1 MMKKTLRLSFTLL
14 TPLALMACSSLGLES
29 DPTYSDK
36 QREEIYKNGSLISDK
51 GGVDIIGG
59 NDKKAEETGGIGVN
73 GFLWRASLDT
83 VSFMPIASADPFG
96 GVIITDWYSSPET
109 PSERTKLNI
118 FIRGRDLRADGV
130 RVSVFKQKRDDQ
142 GVWVDAPVAGSLSGT
157 LENAIL
163 TKARQIRIAQK
174 QVQQ

>member
-1 MMKKTLRLSFTLL
+1 MKKALSLSLSLL
-14 TPLALMACSSLGLES
+14 TPLALIACSSLGLES

-36 QREEIYKNGSLISDK
+36 QRDAIYKNGSLISDK
-51 GGVDIIGG
+51 GGVDIGG
-59 NDKKAEETGGIGVN
+59 GTDKKAEETGGIGVN

-96 GVIITDWYSSPET
+96 GVIITDWYSTPEA

-130 RVSVFKQKRDDQ
+130 KVSVFKQTRDAQ
-142 GVWVDAPVAGSLSGT
+142 GNWGDASVAGALSGT

-163 TKARQIRIAQK
+163 TKARQIRVAQK
-174 QVQQ
+174 QAQP